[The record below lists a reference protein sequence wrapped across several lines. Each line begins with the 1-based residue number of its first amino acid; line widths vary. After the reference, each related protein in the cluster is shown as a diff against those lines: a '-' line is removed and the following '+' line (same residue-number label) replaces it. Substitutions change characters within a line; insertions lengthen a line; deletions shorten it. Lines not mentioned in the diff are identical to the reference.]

1 MVSLEEFVKNIESEL
16 DELETG
22 TLTADVNYRDLESW
36 SSMYA
41 LILIAYIDAEFDI
54 IISGDDLRKCNTV
67 KDLYN
72 LIKSRI

>member
-16 DELETG
+16 DELEPG
-22 TLTADVNYRDLESW
+22 TLTADINYRDLESW